1 MAPPMIR
8 IESLVKLFGP
18 VHALRDASLE
28 VARGEWVALLGPSGC
43 GKTTLLRSVAGFE
56 RPDAGRV
63 EIDGCEMAGP
73 DRWVAPEHRRVGT
86 VFQDYALFPHL
97 DVAANV
103 GFGLPRPERS
113 ARTTELLELVG
124 LPGLG
129 SRYPDELSGGQRQRV
144 ALARALAPRP
154 EVVLLDE
161 PWNAIDPLMRATM
174 RDEVARILREADVT
188 ALIVTHDR
196 EEAFTLADRIAVMR
210 DGEVIQTG
218 CAEELYFE
226 PADRWAAEFV
236 GAANIVS
243 GDVARARL
251 ALRLDRGAREVL
263 VRPELIGLEPD
274 DDAPDEVIERT
285 FLGHDVLYR
294 VRLADGTTLISQR
307 PSSERVAVGARVRL
321 HLYDGPVPVLG

>member
-1 MAPPMIR
+1 MPRPMIR
-8 IESLVKLFGP
+8 VESLIKRFGP
-18 VHALRDASLE
+18 AHALREASLE

-43 GKTTLLRSVAGFE
+43 GKTTLLRSLAGFE

-63 EIDGCEMAGP
+63 EIDGREMAGP
-73 DRWVAPEHRRVGT
+73 GRWVAPEHRRVGT

-97 DVAANV
+97 DVAGNV
-103 GFGLPRPERS
+103 GFGLPRGERS
-113 ARTTELLELVG
+113 ARTAELLELVG

-129 SRYPDELSGGQRQRV
+129 ARYPDELSGGQRQRV

-161 PWNAIDPLMRATM
+161 PWNAIDPLMRAAM

-210 DGEVIQTG
+210 DGEVLQTG
-218 CAEELYFE
+218 RAEELYFQ

-243 GDVARARL
+243 GEVARARL

-274 DDAPDEVIERT
+274 DEAPDEVVDRT
-285 FLGHDVLYR
+285 FLGHDVIYR

-321 HLYDGPVPVLG
+321 RLYDGPVPVLG